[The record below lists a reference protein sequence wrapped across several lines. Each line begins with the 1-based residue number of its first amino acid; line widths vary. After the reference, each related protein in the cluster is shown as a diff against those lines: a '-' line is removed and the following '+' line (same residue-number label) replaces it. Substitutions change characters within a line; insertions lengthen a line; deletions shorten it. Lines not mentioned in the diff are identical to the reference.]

1 MALIKPIKQK
11 NGVILNYHRIYDI
24 KNVVND
30 KTYINIYSYLNE
42 EERNKEKE
50 KSEAEKYV
58 MDIYINIS
66 TESTEYNDALSI
78 EQAYDYLKTLK
89 NFEGSEDI

>member
-50 KSEAEKYV
+50 QTETEKYS

-66 TESTEYNDALSI
+66 IESMEYNDTLTI
-78 EQAYDYLKTLK
+78 EDAYEYLKTLEV
-89 NFEGSEDI
+89 FEGSEDI